1 MKTIYPFHSF
11 LRRNLGMVEQII
23 TAAGLAVL
31 LYGLMWFIP
40 SYPPDWG
47 IVIVAAIFFISIGSP
62 VAGYFLAVL
71 AAAYPLYL
79 VSIYLA
85 VVFLAIA
92 VIGQHAFIQ
101 NLGGV
106 LMTLAAPL
114 LNAVY
119 LSWTIPVLGGLWWGP
134 AGGALIGGLAA
145 LWMEIVAGM
154 AYLAPD
160 LLNLLGV
167 LPILTNPVA
176 KFASANSL
184 EVFQIL
190 FLPLSP
196 DSSTLLYHTLQV
208 ALWAFVGWAVGMFN
222 EKDSV
227 QIGRP
232 KSSVFLIGGGILVL
246 AVLQAALNLWLGKPL
261 SDGATTALGFA
272 FFLSFIAAIILE
284 VGQYFVEHPLP
295 APLPR
300 SAPIQLDVDRA
311 PASPAVMPVPSLPD
325 AERPADD
332 KSDDLIMLELD

>member
-47 IVIVAAIFFISIGSP
+47 IVIVVAVFLISIGSP

-119 LSWTIPVLGGLWWGP
+119 LAWTIPVLGGLWWGP
-134 AGGALIGGLAA
+134 AGGALMGGLAA
-145 LWMEIVAGM
+145 LWMEVVASL
-154 AYLAPD
+154 AYLVPD
-160 LLNLLGV
+160 LLNLIGV
-167 LPILTNPVA
+167 LPILTNPIA
-176 KFASANSL
+176 KFTSANSL
-184 EVFQIL
+184 ETFQIL
-190 FLPLSP
+190 FLPLAP

-208 ALWAFVGWAVGMFN
+208 TLWAFVGWMVGMFN
-222 EKDSV
+222 EKDFV
-227 QIGRP
+227 QLSRP
-232 KSSVFLIGGGILVL
+232 RSSVFLIGGGMLVL
-246 AVLQAALNLWLGKPL
+246 TVLQVGLNLWLGFPIAKE
-261 SDGATTALGFA
+261 AQTAMGFA
-272 FFLSFIAAIILE
+272 FFFSFIASVLLE
-284 VGQYFVEHPLP
+284 VGQHFIEHPLP
-295 APLPR
+295 APVQQ
-300 SAPIQLDVDRA
+300 SAPIQLDVDNA
-311 PASPAVMPVPSLPD
+311 PAAMPVPPASAPD
-325 AERPADD
+325 APADD

>member
-1 MKTIYPFHSF
+1 MKVIYPFHGF
-11 LRRNLGMVEQII
+11 LRRHLGMVEQVI

-47 IVIVAAIFFISIGSP
+47 IVIVAAVFFISIGSP
-62 VAGYFLAVL
+62 VAGYFLAVI
-71 AAAYPLYL
+71 AATYPLYV

-106 LMTLAAPL
+106 LLTLASPL
-114 LNAVY
+114 LNAIY

-134 AGGALIGGLAA
+134 AGGALMGGLAA
-145 LWMEIVAGM
+145 LWMEVVAGM
-154 AYLAPD
+154 AYLPPD
-160 LLNLLGV
+160 LVNLLGV
-167 LPILTNPVA
+167 LPILTNPFA

-184 EVFQIL
+184 ETFQLL

-196 DSSTLLYHTLQV
+196 DSSTLLYHVLQI

-232 KSSVFLIGGGILVL
+232 KSSVFLVGGGILTL
-246 AVLQAALNLWLGKPL
+246 AILQVALNFWLGAPIAE
-261 SDGATTALGFA
+261 GAQTALGFA
-272 FFLSFIAAIILE
+272 FFFSFIAVIVLE
-284 VGQYFVEHPLP
+284 VGQYFVEHPMP
-295 APLPR
+295 VPVPR
-300 SAPIQLDVDRA
+300 SAPIQFEVDDV
-311 PASPAVMPVPSLPD
+311 PASPAAMPVPPLPD
-325 AERPADD
+325 MPADD

>member
-11 LRRNLGMVEQII
+11 LRRKLGMVEQVI

-47 IVIVAAIFFISIGSP
+47 IVIVVAVFFLSIGSP

-114 LNAVY
+114 LNAIY

-134 AGGALIGGLAA
+134 AGGALMGGLAA
-145 LWMEIVAGM
+145 LWMELVAGM
-154 AYLAPD
+154 VYLAPD
-160 LLNLLGV
+160 LLKLIGV
-167 LPILTNPVA
+167 LPVLADPVA

-184 EVFQIL
+184 ETFQIL
-190 FLPLSP
+190 FLPLAP

-222 EKDSV
+222 EKDFV
-227 QIGRP
+227 QIRRP
-232 KSSVFLIGGGILVL
+232 RSSVFLVGGGILVL
-246 AVLQAALNLWLGKPL
+246 GILQVALNLWLG
-261 SDGATTALGFA
+261 SAISADVQTAIGFTV
-272 FFLSFIAAIILE
+272 FFSFIAAVLLE
-284 VGQYFVEHPLP
+284 VGQYFIEHPLP
-295 APLPR
+295 APVQR
-300 SAPIQLDVDRA
+300 SAPIQLDVDNT
-311 PASPAVMPVPSLPD
+311 PAAMSVPTLPD
-325 AERPADD
+325 APADD
-332 KSDDLIMLELD
+332 KPDDLIMLELD

>member
-11 LRRNLGMVEQII
+11 LRRNLGMVEQVI

-47 IVIVAAIFFISIGSP
+47 IVIVVAVFLISIGSP

-71 AAAYPLYL
+71 AAAYPLFL
-79 VSIYLA
+79 VSIYIA
-85 VVFLAIA
+85 VIFLAIA

-119 LSWTIPVLGGLWWGP
+119 LAWTIPVLGGLWWGP
-134 AGGALIGGLAA
+134 AGGALMGGLAA
-145 LWMEIVAGM
+145 LWMEVVAGM

-160 LLNLLGV
+160 LLDLIGV

-176 KFASANSL
+176 KFTNANSL
-184 EVFQIL
+184 ETFQIL
-190 FLPLSP
+190 FLPLGT
-196 DSSTLLYHTLQV
+196 DSSTLLFHTLQV

-227 QIGRP
+227 QIRRP
-232 KSSVFLIGGGILVL
+232 RSSVFLVGGGILVL
-246 AVLQAALNLWLGKPL
+246 GILQVALNLWLGSPI
-261 SDGATTALGFA
+261 SAEVRTAIGFTV
-272 FFLSFIAAIILE
+272 FFSFITAVVLE
-284 VGQYFVEHPLP
+284 VGQYFIEHPLP
-295 APLPR
+295 APVQQ
-300 SAPIQLDVDRA
+300 SAPIQLDMDNA
-311 PASPAVMPVPSLPD
+311 PAAMPVPPASASD
-325 AERPADD
+325 APVEEKP
-332 KSDDLIMLELD
+332 DDLIMLELD